1 MIQEKQT
8 KIKLLAA
15 MVAFVLVFVISV
27 WYVELNVME
36 LLLGIP
42 TFMQFLF
49 FDFFPPN
56 VSDLQ
61 DYIKPF
67 VDSILFSIIAT
78 CISSFVA
85 MIIAFMMAFNT
96 SPHPLLRTVLRGIN
110 SIFRNIPFLAWAS
123 VLVLIFGIGTLPGL
137 ITLILFGISF
147 LSRVYAESIEEIDKN
162 VIEAL
167 DACGA
172 TYWQKLKHA
181 VIPQFMPSFYSWTLF
196 MLEISISASAVLGLV
211 GAGGIG
217 GVLKLTMDLFQYSKT
232 STIVAIMIG
241 LILLV
246 EFVTHRIRERLI

>member
-1 MIQEKQT
+1 MIRIKQL
-8 KIKLLAA
+8 KIKQLVAI
-15 MVAFVLVFVISV
+15 VAFVLVFVMSI
-27 WYVELNVME
+27 WYVELNIIELVM
-36 LLLGIP
+36 GIP
-42 TFMQFLF
+42 TFVQFLF

-56 VSDLQ
+56 LSDMQ

-67 VDSILFSIIAT
+67 ADSLIFSVIAT
-78 CISSFVA
+78 CISSFIA
-85 MIIAFMMAFNT
+85 MLIAFMMAFNT
-96 SPHPLLRTVLRGIN
+96 TPHPLLRTVFRGIN
-110 SIFRNIPFLAWAS
+110 SIFRNIPFLVWAS
-123 VLVLIFGIGTLPGL
+123 VLVVIFGIGTLPGL
-137 ITLILFGISF
+137 ITLIMFGISF

-162 VIEAL
+162 VLEAL

-172 TYWQKLKHA
+172 TYWQRLKHA

-196 MLEISISASAVLGLV
+196 MFEISISASAVLGLV

-241 LILLV
+241 LILMV